1 MSSDFPTLSEV
12 GEENA
17 RAYLR
22 RKDEVYGESVDYLL
36 NYLENRYERGE

>member
-1 MSSDFPTLSEV
+1 MPEEDPTFSTV
-12 GEENA
+12 GEANA

-36 NYLENRYERGE
+36 NYLDSKCERGE